1 MKKYIKVI
9 MLSVVIVFVL
19 NSLLFSV
26 LTVVQAPYYDEAP
39 AEVDSIY
46 ELYASEVYN
55 EVVYRG
61 ATEYVSDET
70 EIKKI
75 DDVFKSSSIIKL
87 NKIKSYFKMLSLG
100 KEDFVFITFTKN
112 YGDRSVAAKNIV
124 ASHIIVYFDNNEVYI
139 ACIELME
146 YAPDTSR
153 IAMYKVNDNEEL
165 VKLLSEY
172 KTEKNK
178 GWKPIL
184 PEWRADVSE
193 FHESFNGRQYILLF
207 IIEFIVSV
215 AVVNKFFAK
224 QDNKNKQSYKKPKQ

>member
-26 LTVVQAPYYDEAP
+26 LTVAQAPYYDEAP

-224 QDNKNKQSYKKPKQ
+224 QDNKNKQSYKKSKR